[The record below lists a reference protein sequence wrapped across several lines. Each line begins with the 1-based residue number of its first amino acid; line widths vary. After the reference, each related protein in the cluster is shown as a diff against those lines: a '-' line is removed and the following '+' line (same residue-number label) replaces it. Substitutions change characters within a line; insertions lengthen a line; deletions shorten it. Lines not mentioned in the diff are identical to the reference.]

1 MLKTG
6 VCAGIR
12 RTAPAV
18 VALVAAASLFAM
30 PSAQADD
37 VHAPMNCTPSPLL
50 QAGKTQLLE
59 RVLTRP
65 GASLATAPGQAGKRA
80 VPAFSV
86 LFVYDRS
93 ADGKALQV
101 GARSDCK
108 PEGWIATEAAVIWKH
123 SIVAA
128 FAPRT
133 SRERALFFSEEQAL
147 RQIVAAR
154 DAGEQAGGLR
164 TSSATAGSGPLA
176 AIEPENAVDMR
187 EKFYLLP
194 ILEAGSARFASQK
207 KVRVLKVA
215 AVSTA
220 DKAPP
225 PAAGSQDFRAA
236 VVFVVD
242 ASASMQPY
250 INRTREAINRIYGK
264 IEAAGL
270 EDKVRFGM
278 VGYRDDPKTTPGME
292 YLTRVFVDP
301 NKVNSREAFNKAAAG
316 LSASKASTRAVA
328 EDGYAG
334 IDAALKDINWD
345 GFSARF
351 IVLVTD
357 ASSRDPASGL
367 SATGL
372 TASRLSVIAQEH
384 GTALFALHLLSTGDE
399 KDHEKGRKQYEE
411 LAQFPGCANL
421 YYPVPTGDV
430 GEFGKRIDLLGERLT
445 SLVGVN
451 DTAGAAPAG
460 TPATATPTCSAQ
472 RQAGGDASAAIG
484 ADIDAIAHAMRLA
497 YLGKVSGTTAPAMFE
512 AWTADRDFANQ
523 AIATY
528 DIRVLLTKTQL
539 ADLEST
545 VRALS
550 NAYRDSKIDPATLF
564 AQLRSAAATLAR
576 DPAKI
581 GATDHAELSKAI
593 LGEYLDGLP
602 YASRIMAIDQDT
614 WKGMSPGEQQAFI
627 DDLDVMSAQY
637 KRFHDDVGLWVM
649 LAEGGSA
656 NDAVYPIPIKALP

>member
-1 MLKTG
+1 MHKAG
-6 VCAGIR
+6 VSSPAR
-12 RTAPAV
+12 RTLGSFLALLAV
-18 VALVAAASLFAM
+18 GLLTPTGAS
-30 PSAQADD
+30 ADD
-37 VHAPMNCTPSPLL
+37 VRATMNCNPAPLL

-86 LFVYDRS
+86 LFVYGRS
-93 ADGKALQV
+93 PDGKALQV

-108 PEGWIATEAAVIWKH
+108 PEGWIATETAVTWKH

-147 RQIVAAR
+147 RQIVAAK
-154 DAGEQAGGLR
+154 DAGEQASTLR
-164 TSSATAGSGPLA
+164 GSAGAAGSGPLA
-176 AIEPENAVDMR
+176 AVEPENAVDMR
-187 EKFYLLP
+187 EQFYLLP

-220 DKAPP
+220 AKPPTP
-225 PAAGSQDFRAA
+225 PAGGQDFRAA

-264 IEAAGL
+264 IEGAKL

-278 VGYRDDPKTTPGME
+278 VGYRDDPKTTPGVE

-301 NKVNSREAFNKAAAG
+301 NKVASREAFNKAAAG

-334 IDAALKDINWD
+334 IDAALKDVNWD

-357 ASSRDPASGL
+357 ASSRDPESGL

-384 GTALFALHLLSTGDE
+384 GTALFALHLLSAGNE
-399 KDHEKGRKQYEE
+399 KDHEKGKTQYEE
-411 LAQFPGCANL
+411 LAQFPGCSSL

-430 GEFGKRIDLLGERLT
+430 GEFGKRIDLLGDRLT
-445 SLVGVN
+445 DLVTVH
-451 DTAGAAPAG
+451 DAPPAPSAG
-460 TPATATPTCSAQ
+460 TPTTPTCSVQ
-472 RQAGGDASAAIG
+472 RQAGAEAATSIA
-484 ADIDAIAHAMRLA
+484 ADVDAIAHAMRLA
-497 YLGKVSGTTAPAMFE
+497 YLGKVSGSTAPAMFD

-545 VRALS
+545 VHALS
-550 NAYRDSKIDPATLF
+550 NAYRDSKIDPSALF

-581 GATDHAELSKAI
+581 GTTDHAELSKAI

>member
-1 MLKTG
+1 MHKAG
-6 VCAGIR
+6 VSPPPRPRLGSFLALLM
-12 RTAPAV
+12 
-18 VALVAAASLFAM
+18 VALLAAPDAR
-30 PSAQADD
+30 ADD
-37 VHAPMNCTPSPLL
+37 VRAPMNCNPAPLL

-65 GASLATAPGQAGKRA
+65 GASLAPAPGQAGKRS

-86 LFVYDRS
+86 LFVYGRS
-93 ADGKALQV
+93 PDGKALQV

-108 PEGWIATEAAVIWKH
+108 PEGWIAAETAVTWKH

-133 SRERALFFSEEQAL
+133 SRERALFFSEEQTL
-147 RQIVAAR
+147 RQIVAAK
-154 DAGEQAGGLR
+154 DAGDQAGTLR
-164 TSSATAGSGPLA
+164 SGAGAAGGGPLA

-187 EKFYLLP
+187 EQFYLLP

-215 AVSTA
+215 AVSTGT
-220 DKAPP
+220 KPP
-225 PAAGSQDFRAA
+225 PPSATNQDFRAA

-264 IEAAGL
+264 IENAKL

-278 VGYRDDPKTTPGME
+278 VGYRDDPKVTPGVE

-301 NKVNSREAFNKAAAG
+301 NKVASREAFNKAAAG

-357 ASSRDPASGL
+357 ASSRDPDSGL

-384 GTALFALHLLSTGDE
+384 GTALFALHLLSAGNE
-399 KDHEKGRKQYEE
+399 KDHEKGKKQYEE
-411 LAQFPGCANL
+411 LAQFPGCSSL

-430 GEFGKRIDLLGERLT
+430 GEFGKRIDLLGDRLT
-445 SLVGVN
+445 NLV
-451 DTAGAAPAG
+451 TAPDATEAPTAV
-460 TPATATPTCSAQ
+460 TPNCSAQ
-472 RQAGGDASAAIG
+472 RQAGAEAATAIA
-484 ADIDAIAHAMRLA
+484 ADVDAIAHAMRLA
-497 YLGKVSGTTAPAMFE
+497 YLGKVTGTTAPTMFD

-550 NAYRDSKIDPATLF
+550 NAYRDSKIDPSTLF